1 MASDDLV
8 ELEGTVTKEG
18 GAGKFFVK
26 PENMTKEILAHL
38 CGKMR
43 EHRIRVVA
51 GDRVT
56 VAVSPYD
63 LTKGRI
69 VYRHKN

>member
-8 ELEGTVTKEG
+8 EVEGAVTKEG
-18 GAGKFFVK
+18 GGGKYVVQLDSGS
-26 PENMTKEILAHL
+26 TVIAHL

-51 GDRVT
+51 GDRVK

-69 VYRHKN
+69 VFRHKT

>member
-8 ELEGTVTKEG
+8 ELEAIVTKEG
-18 GAGKFFVK
+18 GGGKFFVK
-26 PENMTKEILAHL
+26 PESMQKEILAHL

>member
-8 ELEGTVTKEG
+8 ELEGSVTKEG
-18 GAGKFFVK
+18 GGGKYVVALDSGS
-26 PENMTKEILAHL
+26 TVIAHL

-51 GDRVT
+51 GDRVK

-69 VYRHKN
+69 TFRHKS

>member
-8 ELEGTVTKEG
+8 EVEGVVTKEG
-18 GAGKFFVK
+18 GGGKFIVQL
-26 PENMTKEILAHL
+26 ENGMDVIAHL

-43 EHRIRVVA
+43 EHRIRVVM
-51 GDRVT
+51 GDRVK

-63 LTKGRI
+63 LSRGRI
-69 VYRHKN
+69 TFRHKT

>member
-1 MASDDLV
+1 MASDDLI
-8 ELEGTVTKEG
+8 EMEGTVTKEG
-18 GAGKFFVK
+18 GGGKFLVQTEHGK
-26 PENMTKEILAHL
+26 DVMTHL

-43 EHRIRVVA
+43 EHRIRVVI

-56 VAVSPYD
+56 IAVSPYD

-69 VYRHKN
+69 VFRHKN